1 MAASTPPK
9 AKKCGKDRG
18 GVLMAFIEW
27 LLKIIEN
34 FAPSAPYHPVAKEGS
49 TESSAVPIFIPPL
62 C

>member
-1 MAASTPPK
+1 
-9 AKKCGKDRG
+9 
-18 GVLMAFIEW
+18 MAFIEW